1 MNGKALFKEILC
13 NEKPITLYSGGGVLL
28 ATLLLV
34 ACPSNVPTESG
45 STSESGEQQSSTETQ
60 TLENAK
66 SDLTIQTVVTQGQDT
81 ISLPISI
88 SGFDDVTIT
97 WSSDNSSII
106 TINQNND
113 SCNGIVAHQNGDGS
127 DTVNLTATLSYNG
140 KTTTKSFTMTV
151 YQENA
156 ELSKQEILEAAAAK
170 LSITYDGT
178 TYGWQNVN
186 LQTSVTVED
195 KNVDVSWDTVS
206 TDSHLTLSGNTMSV
220 IRDIAD
226 IPLSLKATLSYDG
239 ESYETTVPFT
249 LTHIPEFIFTETQTY
264 YSDNGPY
271 NVTKTYSYIFDG
283 SVFKYSKEY
292 ETDYYGN
299 DYDGYMYSYTTDTTA
314 KTITVTM
321 VKYYKNDKW
330 YTKEELQNYYL
341 QECSEY
347 YNNYKSVASNPTIE
361 NYCLLSV
368 CTEEQAYK
376 ELYYDGCFP
385 EGVTEETVASQSEEV
400 KKDAVRRYVEKRIER
415 WRKNYGLSQSATES
429 EIIDKVFQND
439 KKEVMEDIN
448 NDFRTIIYDYIV
460 DFNPKFNPWKEELS
474 ENERW
479 QNNISF
485 SAEAS
490 WLPGKHWY
498 EQNFAT
504 DSGWFNSG
512 CALDYDVV
520 DSKVLGYKKGEFYWN
535 ENNNYFGGRV
545 LFNDDFTSFALEPR
559 EDDESIAEENKVWTI
574 VEDLVNKKITISNG
588 HGKTKD
594 LYFRPLRRLD

>member
-1 MNGKALFKEILC
+1 MQRKAF
-13 NEKPITLYSGGGVLL
+13 NFVQWGGMLL

-34 ACPSNVPTESG
+34 ACPSNVSNESD

-127 DTVNLTATLSYNG
+127 DTVNLTATLLYNG

-186 LQTSVTVED
+186 LQTSVIVED

-249 LTHIPEFIFTETQTY
+249 LTHIPEFIFTETYTY
-264 YSDNGPY
+264 YNGNTPY
-271 NVTKTYSYIFDG
+271 NRTKKYSYIFDG
-283 SVFKYSKEY
+283 SIMKLLIDQEDEY
-292 ETDYYGN
+292 HEHKNHGQI
-299 DYDGYMYSYTTDTTA
+299 YSYTADTEA
-314 KTITVTM
+314 KTITLTM
-321 VKYYKNDKW
+321 TKYYEYDTW
-330 YTKEELQNYYL
+330 YTKQELQDYYL
-341 QECSEY
+341 QDLTEY
-347 YNNYKSVASNPTIE
+347 CNNFKTLASNPTIE
-361 NYCLLSV
+361 NYCLLRGY
-368 CTEEQAYK
+368 TEERAYK
-376 ELYYDGCFP
+376 ELYYDGYFP
-385 EGVTEETVASQSEEV
+385 EGVTEDTVASQSEEV
-400 KKDAVRRYVEKRIER
+400 KKAAVQKYVEKTIEK